1 MEGKSETLHLLHK
14 TNIKHNITRDSV
26 GVNDFLDNERKTSE
40 GEQWNKLNKT
50 IKLDKINEFV
60 DVLTDDNNLSSVE
73 SDAVKTFIINCLDR
87 KQLQCVKDV
96 VYDKVTGKIKS
107 IPNLIFN
114 TGTRKFTL
122 KRNEKRDSTLKS
134 LGPGKTRK
142 KTMILGQNVLG
153 KKPTTTTAKKPI
165 LAKASPTTARASP
178 TTAKASPTTARA
190 SPTTAKAS
198 PTTARAKAKTKSKQK
213 NNVIDVE

>member
-60 DVLTDDNNLSSVE
+60 DVLTTDNNLSSVE
-73 SDAVKTFIINCLDR
+73 AADVKTFIINCLDR

-96 VYDKVTGKIKS
+96 VYDKETGKIKS

-142 KTMILGQNVLG
+142 KIVVQGQTGLG
-153 KKPTTTTAKKPI
+153 KKLPATTKKTI
-165 LAKASPTTARASP
+165 LTKASPATQRASPATQRASPATQRARASP
-178 TTAKASPTTARA
+178 S
-190 SPTTAKAS
+190 
-198 PTTARAKAKTKSKQK
+198 KTKSKAKAKQ
-213 NNVIDVE
+213 NNSVIDVE